1 MNTTEHGQLTIK
13 GIIDSEP
20 YTNVSSNGN
29 LMWFCKLHAID
40 NEIYQ
45 LMAIKD
51 NAKTYQTKYHEGN
64 YVVVSGKHQTKVYND
79 DMSEEIVFCTIKR
92 WIPAWKKSIEIGNAL
107 ADLCSRVMDKQLKL
121 SENDSPSIEDNI
133 KYAQLSDLF
142 NRCLLALQLLNHE
155 CRPLDEYNGDAQTKI
170 LVFDNRENVH
180 VKEET
185 NDQTTE
191 DNS

>member
-1 MNTTEHGQLTIK
+1 MNSKEHGQLTIK

-20 YTNVSSNGN
+20 YTNVSGNGN

-51 NAKTYQTKYHEGN
+51 NAKTYQDKYHEGM

-92 WIPAWKKSIEIGNAL
+92 WNPAWGKSSEIGNAL
-107 ADLCSRVMDKQLKL
+107 SDLCSRIMDKQLKL
-121 SENDSPSIEDNI
+121 SENESQTNEDRI
-133 KYAQLSDLF
+133 KYAQLDDLF
-142 NRCLLALQLLNHE
+142 NRCLLALQLINHE
-155 CRPLDEYNGDAQTKI
+155 CRPLDSYEGSAQTKV
-170 LVFDNRENVH
+170 LVFDGKENVLL
-180 VKEET
+180 
-185 NDQTTE
+185 
-191 DNS
+191 